1 MEKHENKYDL
11 DVLKNQLVEVKF
23 LRHEKVIFETLQ
35 RIGLVNVRKKFL
47 TRLVHVFNYNN
58 KRYLAHYKM
67 LYDLKGKESTLNDED
82 LQRFYTVLNLLEEW
96 GHIEIV
102 DHKKEAINKVGVN
115 MKSVYFLKHE
125 DSKDW
130 KINKNY
136 TFNHPLIGF

>member
-11 DVLKNQLVEVKF
+11 EVLKNQLVEVKF

-115 MKSVYFLKHE
+115 MRSVYFLKHE
-125 DSKDW
+125 DAKGW